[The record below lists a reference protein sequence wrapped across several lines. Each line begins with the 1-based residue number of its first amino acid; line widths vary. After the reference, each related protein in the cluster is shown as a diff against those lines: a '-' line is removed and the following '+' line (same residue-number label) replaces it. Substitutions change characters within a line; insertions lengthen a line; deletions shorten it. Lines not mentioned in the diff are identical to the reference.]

1 MVAKTKL
8 FLTFLIMVFFL
19 VPACTGCDGTDRK
32 PVFQQVPELK
42 TIKQEKPVKIKLKR
56 GASGNYSW
64 EISGYDA
71 DRIIEENNKLKK
83 SVEKDE

>member
-1 MVAKTKL
+1 VTNAKL
-8 FLTFLIMVFFL
+8 LLTFSMVVFFL
-19 VPACTGCDGTDRK
+19 VPACTGHDGTDRK

-56 GASGNYSW
+56 GSSGNYSW

-71 DRIIEENNKLKK
+71 DRVIDENNKLKK